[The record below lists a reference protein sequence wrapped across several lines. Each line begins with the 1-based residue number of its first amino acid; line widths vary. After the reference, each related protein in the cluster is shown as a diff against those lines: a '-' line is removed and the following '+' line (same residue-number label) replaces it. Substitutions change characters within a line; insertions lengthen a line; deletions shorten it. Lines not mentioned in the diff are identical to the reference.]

1 MRPAERKIYDKD
13 MTTALDIIAQKDFAR
28 EEGREEGLAEGLNK
42 GREVGRSERD
52 RELARRMLDL
62 GYSAEAVI
70 TVTGLSREDV
80 ETLRG
85 SGDSRDEPGAKKK

>member
-1 MRPAERKIYDKD
+1 MSPAERKIYDKD
-13 MTTALDIIAQKDFAR
+13 MTTALDIIAQKDFA
-28 EEGREEGLAEGLNK
+28 REEGLAEGLNK

-70 TVTGLSREDV
+70 TVTGLSREDI
-80 ETLRG
+80 ERCDT
-85 SGDSRDEPGAKKK
+85 

>member
-1 MRPAERKIYDKD
+1 MSPAERKIYDKD

-62 GYSAEAVI
+62 GYSVEAVI
-70 TVTGLSREDV
+70 TVTGLSCEDI
-80 ETLRG
+80 ETLYG
-85 SGDSRDEPGAKKK
+85 SGVGRDEPGAKKK